1 MKTYGLLGKSI
12 SYSLSPP
19 MYNAAFRE
27 LGVEAEYK
35 LFDLPESEID
45 EFFAKLREGEIA
57 GCNVTIPYKEKVLD
71 IVDGLSQASRTIGA
85 VNCVVSEEAM
95 LKGHNTDYQ
104 GFMKSL
110 RGTGEGD
117 LGFEPEGKSV
127 FIFGAGGA
135 AKAVAYGL
143 FLLGVKKIALADLD
157 IDKAE
162 AFAGSFIE
170 KEERD
175 VIITV
180 VKDVKQYGEFVSK
193 SDLVVNATPFGMKDG
208 DSQLFDYKDI
218 DKSLSVFDLIYSKE
232 TSLVREAKR
241 QGSRAITG
249 QNMLLYQA
257 GRTFE
262 LWTGQDAPTDV
273 MRKALLEG
281 MQE

>member
-1 MKTYGLLGKSI
+1 
-12 SYSLSPP
+12 
-19 MYNAAFRE
+19 
-27 LGVEAEYK
+27 
-35 LFDLPESEID
+35 
-45 EFFAKLREGEIA
+45 
-57 GCNVTIPYKEKVLD
+57 
-71 IVDGLSQASRTIGA
+71 
-85 VNCVVSEEAM
+85 
-95 LKGHNTDYQ
+95 
-104 GFMKSL
+104 
-110 RGTGEGD
+110 
-117 LGFEPEGKSV
+117 

-175 VIITV
+175 VIVTV

-193 SDLVVNATPFGMKDG
+193 SDLVVNATPFGMNSG
-208 DSQLFDYKDI
+208 DSELFDYKYI

-232 TSLVREAKR
+232 TSLVKEAR
-241 QGSRAITG
+241 HQGSRAITG
-249 QNMLLYQA
+249 LNMLLYQA

-262 LWTGQDAPTDV
+262 LWTGQDAPIDV

>member
-1 MKTYGLLGKSI
+1 
-12 SYSLSPP
+12 

-27 LGVEAEYK
+27 LGVEAGYK
-35 LFDLPESEID
+35 LFDLPESEVD
-45 EFFAKLREGEIA
+45 EFFAGMRA
-57 GCNVTIPYKEKVLD
+57 GKVAGSNVTIPYKEKVLD
-71 IVDGLSQASRTIGA
+71 IVDDLSPASRAIGA
-85 VNCVVSEEAM
+85 LNCVVFEEG
-95 LKGHNTDYQ
+95 LLRGHNTDYQ

-117 LGFEPEGKSV
+117 LAFETEGKSA

-175 VIITV
+175 VIVTV

-193 SDLVVNATPFGMKDG
+193 SDLVVNATPFGMNSG
-208 DSQLFDYKDI
+208 DSELFDYKYI

-232 TSLVREAKR
+232 TSLVKEAR
-241 QGSRAITG
+241 HQGSRAITG
-249 QNMLLYQA
+249 LNMLLYQA

-262 LWTGQDAPTDV
+262 LWTGQDAPIDV